1 MLSGSF
7 YLAVIPNCR
16 SELIY
21 YIISSFVCQVLFSKF
36 FELFFEALFKPKP
49 FDIFPSPVPFRDSL
63 PIISHPVPF
72 VNPFS
77 EVSFRTLCDLP
88 VFGLPRGTACLY
100 YHTFPLLS
108 TVFDIFLF
116 NFSFCPVFYKNQV
129 NFYRKQ
135 PQISSAVVLLHYF
148 IQKRIGGHPQN
159 PGAPHNI

>member
-21 YIISSFVCQVLFSKF
+21 YIISPFVCQVLFSKF

-100 YHTFPLLS
+100 YHIFPFQSTLFGPILLFALFS
-108 TVFDIFLF
+108 IKIKLIFIESNRRYPLRLF
-116 NFSFCPVFYKNQV
+116 FYIILFK
-129 NFYRKQ
+129 
-135 PQISSAVVLLHYF
+135 S
-148 IQKRIGGHPQN
+148 G
-159 PGAPHNI
+159 